1 MNFFLCQKRHNMTI
15 INTWKR
21 LVSLNPMAQVST
33 CGNISGAYLI
43 LFTSC
48 EISRGH
54 LYVQIQDQS
63 SGMK

>member
-1 MNFFLCQKRHNMTI
+1 
-15 INTWKR
+15 
-21 LVSLNPMAQVST
+21 VST

-43 LFTSC
+43 LFTSW

-63 SGMK
+63 SGMRGDFFCFSVKVGAM

>member
-1 MNFFLCQKRHNMTI
+1 MTI